1 MSTDTPSSC
10 AAGSSPLAASSTTV
24 SWSSTTP
31 RSSGSARPTAC
42 RRGGP
47 RRSRAARRSCPG
59 LVDLHCHGGGGASF
73 PDAVDAADAQRA
85 VDEHRRHGTTSLV
98 ASLVTAPPDVLLRR
112 TAVLA
117 GLADAGEIV
126 GIHLEGPF
134 LSADRCG
141 AQNPADMLDGD
152 PELVRSL
159 AEAAH
164 GHLVTMTVAPEVPGA
179 DEVVAAL
186 VDVGAVPSIGHT
198 DATAEQVDEAVDRG
212 FDLLAA
218 RSNGRLTATH
228 LFNGMRPLHH
238 RDPGPIAACLAAAAR
253 GELVVELVADGT
265 HLADGTVRS
274 VFDLVG
280 AGSIAL
286 VTDAMAAAGMP
297 DGEYRLG
304 PMAVR
309 VADGV
314 ARIADETGAIAGG
327 VAHLLD
333 VVRNVVAAG
342 IPLEDAVLA
351 AATVP
356 GRRARPS
363 RPRRARRGPP
373 RGPRRHG
380 RRPRAAARPARGRLG
395 LAGFQHDHR
404 RLGRARRGVA
414 RRDSGSPRSRPS
426 TAGPVPARRRCGRS
440 TGRGSSPSRRT
451 TASGRASRLSHHAG
465 CPSIQPFIA
474 RVTRFG
480 PSSR

>member
-1 MSTDTPSSC
+1 MRKDDPVSTE
-10 AAGSSPLAASSTTV
+10 SPLV
-24 SWSSTTP
+24 LRGRIVTP
-31 RSSGSARPTAC
+31 RGVLDDGVVVVDDATIVWVGPADRLP
-42 RRGGP
+42 RGWSLPSPGD
-47 RRSRAARRSCPG
+47 ATILPG

-73 PDAVDAADAQRA
+73 PDAVDAAEAQRA

-98 ASLVTAPPDVLLRR
+98 ASLVTAPADVLLSR
-112 TAVLA
+112 AAMLA
-117 GLADAGEIV
+117 DLADAGEIV
-126 GIHLEGPF
+126 GVHLEGPF

-141 AQNPADMLDGD
+141 AQNPADMLPGD
-152 PELVRSL
+152 PDLVR
-159 AEAAH
+159 AITGAAR

-179 DEVVAAL
+179 DAVLEAL

-198 DATAEQVDEAVDRG
+198 DASAEQVDEAVDRG

-304 PMAVR
+304 PMAVL

-314 ARIADETGAIAGG
+314 ARVGDETGAIAGG

-333 VVRNVVAAG
+333 IVRNVVAAG

-351 AATVP
+351 ASSVP
-356 GRRARPS
+356 ADVLGRRDIGALAAGRRADLVVTDDDLVALRVL
-363 RPRRARRGPP
+363 RG
-373 RGPRRHG
+373 
-380 RRPRAAARPARGRLG
+380 
-395 LAGFQHDHR
+395 
-404 RLGRARRGVA
+404 GVW
-414 RRDSGSPRSRPS
+414 
-426 TAGPVPARRRCGRS
+426 V
-440 TGRGSSPSRRT
+440 
-451 TASGRASRLSHHAG
+451 
-465 CPSIQPFIA
+465 
-474 RVTRFG
+474 
-480 PSSR
+480 

>member
-1 MSTDTPSSC
+1 MGKDDPVSIETPLVLRGRLVLPRGVLDDGVVVVDDGTIVWVGPSERLPRGWVLPS
-10 AAGSSPLAASSTTV
+10 V
-24 SWSSTTP
+24 SDATIL
-31 RSSGSARPTAC
+31 
-42 RRGGP
+42 
-47 RRSRAARRSCPG
+47 PG

-73 PDAVDAADAQRA
+73 PDAADAADAQRA

-98 ASLVTAPPDVLLRR
+98 ASLVTAAPQVLLAQ
-112 TAVLA
+112 TALLA
-117 GLADAGEIV
+117 DLADAGEIV

-141 AQNPADMLDGD
+141 AQNPADMLAGD
-152 PELVRSL
+152 PELVR
-159 AEAAH
+159 AIAGAAR
-164 GHLVTMTVAPEVPGA
+164 GHLATMTVAPEVSGA
-179 DEVVAAL
+179 EAVLEAL

-198 DATAEQVDEAVDRG
+198 DASAEQVDDAVDRA

-218 RSNGRLTATH
+218 TSNRRLTATH

-253 GELVVELVADGT
+253 GELVVELIADGT

-333 VVRNVVAAG
+333 IVRRVVAAG
-342 IPLEDAVLA
+342 VPLEDAVLA

-356 GRRARPS
+356 ADVLGRRDLGALAAGRRADLVVTDDDLVPVRVM
-363 RPRRARRGPP
+363 RG
-373 RGPRRHG
+373 G
-380 RRPRAAARPARGRLG
+380 AW
-395 LAGFQHDHR
+395 
-404 RLGRARRGVA
+404 V
-414 RRDSGSPRSRPS
+414 
-426 TAGPVPARRRCGRS
+426 
-440 TGRGSSPSRRT
+440 
-451 TASGRASRLSHHAG
+451 
-465 CPSIQPFIA
+465 
-474 RVTRFG
+474 
-480 PSSR
+480 

>member
-1 MSTDTPSSC
+1 MRKDDPVSTETPLVLRGRLVTPRGVLDDGVVVVDDDTIVWVGPAERLPRGWSL
-10 AAGSSPLAASSTTV
+10 PAASDATIL
-24 SWSSTTP
+24 
-31 RSSGSARPTAC
+31 
-42 RRGGP
+42 
-47 RRSRAARRSCPG
+47 PG

-98 ASLVTAPPDVLLRR
+98 ASLVTAPPDVLLTR
-112 TAVLA
+112 AA
-117 GLADAGEIV
+117 MLADLADDDQIV

-134 LSADRCG
+134 LSAARCG
-141 AQNPADMLDGD
+141 AQNPADMLTGD
-152 PELVRSL
+152 ADLVRAIAGS
-159 AEAAH
+159 AR

-179 DEVVAAL
+179 DAVLEAL

-198 DATAEQVDEAVDRG
+198 DATADQVDEAVERG

-228 LFNGMRPLHH
+228 LFNGMRPVHH
-238 RDPGPIAACLAAAAR
+238 RDPGPIGACLAAAAR

-265 HLADGTVRS
+265 HLADGTVRA

-314 ARIADETGAIAGG
+314 ARVADHTGAIAGG

-333 VVRNVVAAG
+333 VVRHVVAAG

-356 GRRARPS
+356 ADVLGRRDIGALAPGRRADLVLTDDDLVATRVL
-363 RPRRARRGPP
+363 RG
-373 RGPRRHG
+373 G
-380 RRPRAAARPARGRLG
+380 AW
-395 LAGFQHDHR
+395 
-404 RLGRARRGVA
+404 V
-414 RRDSGSPRSRPS
+414 
-426 TAGPVPARRRCGRS
+426 
-440 TGRGSSPSRRT
+440 
-451 TASGRASRLSHHAG
+451 
-465 CPSIQPFIA
+465 
-474 RVTRFG
+474 
-480 PSSR
+480 

>member
-1 MSTDTPSSC
+1 MGKDCPVSTENPLVLRGRLVIPRGVLDDGVVVVDDATIVWVGPADRLPRGWSLPEPS
-10 AAGSSPLAASSTTV
+10 GTTIL
-24 SWSSTTP
+24 
-31 RSSGSARPTAC
+31 
-42 RRGGP
+42 
-47 RRSRAARRSCPG
+47 PG

-98 ASLVTAPPDVLLRR
+98 ASLVTAAPEVLLER
-112 TAVLA
+112 ASLLA
-117 GLADAGEIV
+117 ELADAGEIV

-134 LSADRCG
+134 LSAARCG

-152 PELVRSL
+152 PELVRRI

-164 GHLVTMTVAPEVPGA
+164 GHLVTMTVAPEVPTA

-198 DATAEQVDEAVDRG
+198 DASAEQVDEAVDRG

-218 RSNGRLTATH
+218 RSNRRLTATH

-297 DGEYRLG
+297 DGSYRLG
-304 PMAVR
+304 PMEVT

-314 ARIADETGAIAGG
+314 ARVADETGAIAGG

-333 VVRNVVAAG
+333 VVRTVVAAG

-356 GRRARPS
+356 ADVLGRRDLGALAAGRRADLVVTDADLAPLRVL
-363 RPRRARRGPP
+363 RG
-373 RGPRRHG
+373 G
-380 RRPRAAARPARGRLG
+380 AW
-395 LAGFQHDHR
+395 
-404 RLGRARRGVA
+404 V
-414 RRDSGSPRSRPS
+414 
-426 TAGPVPARRRCGRS
+426 
-440 TGRGSSPSRRT
+440 
-451 TASGRASRLSHHAG
+451 
-465 CPSIQPFIA
+465 
-474 RVTRFG
+474 
-480 PSSR
+480 